1 MTKHIQQSIPMLTLL
16 AIVAMFGLGLTLLAK
31 SSISKDKVTLD
42 SHPVQ
47 LP

>member
-1 MTKHIQQSIPMLTLL
+1 MTKHLQKSIPMLTIL
-16 AIVAMFGLGLTLLAK
+16 ALVALFGLSLTLLAK